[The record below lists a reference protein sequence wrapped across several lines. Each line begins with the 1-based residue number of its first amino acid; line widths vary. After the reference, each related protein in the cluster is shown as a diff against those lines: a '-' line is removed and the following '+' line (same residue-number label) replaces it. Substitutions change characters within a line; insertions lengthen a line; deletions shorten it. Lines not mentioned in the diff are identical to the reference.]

1 MIYLKLYITF
11 FKIGLLAFGGG
22 YATIPLIEKFIVI
35 ENQFIDYQT
44 MIDMVSISQ
53 MTPGP
58 IAINSSTFVGMK
70 LAGIGGAIAS
80 GLGVISPQIIILL
93 IFLKFIGLEN
103 KYVKKILLAISA
115 TVVSL
120 IFITAY
126 NFFDKVIINDFDYLK
141 LSIFVIAFI
150 LYYKKFDMVKL
161 IIFGAIA
168 GLISMY
174 V

>member
-58 IAINSSTFVGMK
+58 VVINSSTFVGMK
-70 LAGIGGAIAS
+70 LP
-80 GLGVISPQIIILL
+80 V
-93 IFLKFIGLEN
+93 
-103 KYVKKILLAISA
+103 
-115 TVVSL
+115 
-120 IFITAY
+120 
-126 NFFDKVIINDFDYLK
+126 
-141 LSIFVIAFI
+141 
-150 LYYKKFDMVKL
+150 
-161 IIFGAIA
+161 
-168 GLISMY
+168 
-174 V
+174 